1 MNRRYLLLYVLF
13 SLCTH
18 LAWAQPFADEIA
30 AFKKQDS
37 VQAPPKHAILF
48 VGSSSFRMWTNL
60 QQSFPKHT
68 VINRGFGG
76 SCLPDV
82 IRYANDII
90 LPYQPRQIVIY
101 CGENDLASS
110 DTVTA
115 KMVYSRFVQLY
126 KIIRRK
132 MPVVPIV
139 YVSIKPSPSR
149 AKLMPAMKESNRLI
163 SSFLRTQKHTVF
175 VDVFSAMLKA
185 DGTSDTSLFIED
197 NLHMNAAGYAI
208 WQKMIEPYLLKE
220 IKTNR

>member
-1 MNRRYLLLYVLF
+1 ML

-37 VQAPPKHAILF
+37 VQPPPKHAILF

-60 QQSFPKHT
+60 PQSFPKYT

-90 LPYQPRQIVIY
+90 FPYQPRQIVIY

-115 KMVYSRFVQLY
+115 KMVYSRFIHLY
-126 KIIRRK
+126 KMIRRK
-132 MPVVPIV
+132 MPAVPIV
-139 YVSIKPSPSR
+139 YISIKPSPSR

-163 SSFLRTQKHTVF
+163 SRFLRTQKQAVF
-175 VDVFSAMLKA
+175 VDVFSAMLKR
-185 DGTSDTSLFIED
+185 DGTPDSALFIED

-220 IKTNR
+220 IKINR